1 MHTIF
6 LGGIATG
13 RFAMG
18 SNEPLGAPSPPAEYG
33 TDSQESEIII
43 IDDLDKPFS
52 TPPAGGKR
60 ERGALAGDELQ
71 AFTCMTEAVKDAAQA
86 IRENKPTD
94 VHPDLYKAIMD
105 MLDYSPDAP
114 MAALNHL
121 VDHKAQ
127 GVTFVAMANSHISLW
142 LRNYLPKN
150 YFNM

>member
-6 LGGIATG
+6 VGRIATG

-43 IDDLDKPFS
+43 IDDPDKPFS
-52 TPPAGGKR
+52 APPARGKR
-60 ERGALAGDELQ
+60 KRGALAEDELQ
-71 AFTCMTEAVKDAAQA
+71 AFTCMTEAVKDATQA

-127 GVTFVAMANSHISLW
+127 GVTFVAMANFHMSLW
-142 LRNYLPKN
+142 LRNYLSKN
-150 YFNM
+150 YFNL